1 MARLN
6 EPAAAP
12 TETIESRERSSAAVL
27 LSGTSLTFDTVKRKF
42 MRQNR
47 DIARAN
53 STQSLRIRNLE
64 NETSRLLAENLGLRG
79 QILQLQGE
87 LENGRSQRIAQHTGV
102 VKSQLEAK
110 LLEIGALLSG
120 LGEAPSPQK
129 KSRQSGKVSR
139 ASPATSPD
147 QKNWKN
153 ICNLGEAVA
162 GQEGR
167 LPPILENKSYP
178 RRTLEYI
185 TPQSLGGRKL
195 TV

>member
-1 MARLN
+1 
-6 EPAAAP
+6 
-12 TETIESRERSSAAVL
+12 
-27 LSGTSLTFDTVKRKF
+27 

-64 NETSRLLAENLGLRG
+64 NETSRLLAENLGLRRE
-79 QILQLQGE
+79 ILQLQGE
-87 LENGRSQRIAQHTGV
+87 LESGKAQRIAEHTGV
-102 VKSQLEAK
+102 VKSQLEVK

-120 LGEAPSPQK
+120 LGSVPSPK
-129 KSRQSGKVSR
+129 RKSRQSGKLLR
-139 ASPATSPD
+139 TSPSTSPD

-153 ICNLGEAVA
+153 MCTLSEAVA

-178 RRTLEYI
+178 RRTLEYF
-185 TPQSLGGRKL
+185 THQSYTKTML
-195 TV
+195 TVYQTARDSQFGCRCRD